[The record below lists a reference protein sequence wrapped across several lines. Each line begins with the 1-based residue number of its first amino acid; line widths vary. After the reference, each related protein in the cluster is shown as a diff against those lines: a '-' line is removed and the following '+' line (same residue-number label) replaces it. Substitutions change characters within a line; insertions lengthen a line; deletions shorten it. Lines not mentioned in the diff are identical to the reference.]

1 MGFLVNQLRQVF
13 RRLTRAPMFAVITL
27 VTLAA
32 AVGANT
38 VVFSVL
44 EGVLLKPLP
53 YPEGEQLVGVRL
65 NAPGIRLNDFE
76 LSPSDYFIFREQGRT
91 FQDIGLYTGDS
102 ESVTGMAEPEQV
114 SALLVTDGTL
124 PLLGV
129 HPALGRLFTKQDDS
143 ADAHET
149 VILTYGYW
157 RRKFGADPSV
167 IGRTLVTGGKGRQII
182 GVLPQNFHFL
192 DWEDPALILPF
203 GFDRNK
209 QHLGNFSYQAIARL
223 KPGVTIAQLN
233 ADMARMLPIV
243 LSSFPAPP
251 GFSIKLFE
259 DARIGPNAHPLKQN
273 VVGDVGNTLWVLMGS
288 IAMVLLIACANVA
301 NLLLVRVEGRRQE
314 LALRAALGAGWGRI
328 AGELMLESLVLATLG
343 GALGLGLAYGTLRI
357 LRAIAPSG
365 LPRIHEIGI
374 DGPVLLFTLLVTLLA
389 SLLVCCVPIFKYA
402 GAHLTTG
409 IREGGRGISQ
419 SREQHRARSVLVV
432 VQVALALVL
441 LICSGLMIRTF
452 RALTKVNVG
461 FAGASELQ
469 TFRIFIPDTQVKE
482 PEAAVRMEEEIQ
494 HRLGSIP
501 GVSSASIGT
510 VIPMGGGGWH
520 DPVFVENRSYSEGQ
534 LPPLSRFKF
543 VSPGFLATLGT
554 PLIAGRDLTWT
565 DTYNRIPVALVSEN
579 LAREYWGDSS
589 AALGKRIRVSSK
601 DDWREIVGVVGD
613 VHDDGVSQKAPTE
626 VYWPLLQN
634 RFESDDVSVRRE
646 VSYVIRSPRAGSENF
661 LKSVREG
668 VWSVNANLPLADV
681 HTVQYYYGK
690 SLARTSFTLIMLG
703 VAGSMALLLGV
714 VGIYGVIAYS
724 VSQRTREIGIRM
736 ALGAQQP
743 TLTGMFVRHGL
754 SLTAIGVGLG
764 LIGAAVSM
772 RLLSSLLFNV
782 KPLDPITYAASSIGL
797 LATAWLASYLPS
809 RRAATVD
816 PVEALRAE

>member
-1 MGFLVNQLRQVF
+1 MSSLTNQLRQVF
-13 RRLTRAPMFAVITL
+13 RRLARAPMFAVITL

-53 YPEGEQLVGVRL
+53 YPRSEQLASVRL
-65 NAPGIRLNDFE
+65 TAPGIQLNDFE

-91 FQDIGLYTGDS
+91 FQDIGLYTDDS
-102 ESVTGMAEPEQV
+102 VSVTGMAEPEQV

-124 PLLGV
+124 PLLGIQ
-129 HPALGRLFTKQDDS
+129 PTLGRGFTKQDDS
-143 ADAHET
+143 ASAPET
-149 VILTYGYW
+149 AILTYGYW
-157 RRKFGADPSV
+157 RRKFGADVSV
-167 IGRTLVTGGKGRQII
+167 VGRTLMVDGKGRQII
-182 GVLPQNFHFL
+182 GVLPQTFHFL
-192 DWEDPALILPF
+192 DWEDPALVLPF
-203 GFDRNK
+203 RFDRNK
-209 QHLGNFSYQAIARL
+209 TYLGNFSYQGIARL
-223 KPGVTIAQLN
+223 KPGFTIAQLN

-259 DARIGPNAHPLKQN
+259 DARIGPNAQPLKQN

-328 AGELMLESLVLATLG
+328 AGELMLESLTLASFG

-374 DGPVLLFTLLVTLLA
+374 DGPVLLFTLVAALVA
-389 SLLVCCVPIFKYA
+389 GLLVCCVPIFKYA
-402 GAHLTTG
+402 GVHLSTG
-409 IREGGRGISQ
+409 IREGGRGTSQ

-452 RALTKVNVG
+452 RALTNVNVG
-461 FAGASELQ
+461 FTGPAELQ
-469 TFRIFIPDTQVKE
+469 TFRIFIPETQVKE
-482 PEAAVRMEEEIQ
+482 PERVVRMEEEIL
-494 HRLGSIP
+494 HKIEAIP
-501 GVSSASIGT
+501 EVSSASIGT
-510 VIPMGGGGWH
+510 VIPMSGGGWH
-520 DPVFVENRSYSEGQ
+520 DPIFVEGRSYAEGQ
-534 LPPLSRFKF
+534 LPPISWQKF

-554 PLIAGRDLTWT
+554 PLLAGRDLTWT
-565 DTYNRIPVALVSEN
+565 DTYNRIPVALVSEK
-579 LAREYWGDSS
+579 LAREYWGDLNG
-589 AALGKRIRVSSK
+589 ALGKRIRIGGK
-601 DDWREIVGVVGD
+601 DEWREIVGVVKD
-613 VHDDGVSQKAPTE
+613 VHDDGVNQKAATAA
-626 VYWPLLQN
+626 YWPLILN
-634 RFESDDVSVRRE
+634 NFESDDVSVRRG
-646 VSYVIRSPRAGSENF
+646 VAYVIRSPLAGSESF
-661 LKSVREG
+661 LKNVREA
-668 VWSVNANLPLADV
+668 VWSINANLPLADV
-681 HTVQYYYGK
+681 HTVQYYYGR

-703 VAGSMALLLGV
+703 VAGGMALLLGV

-736 ALGAQQP
+736 ALGAQQQK
-743 TLTGMFVRHGL
+743 LTGMFVRHGL
-754 SLTAIGVGLG
+754 LLTGIGVGLG
-764 LIGAAVSM
+764 LLGAAVSM

-782 KPLDPITYAASSIGL
+782 RPMDPITYAAASLGL
-797 LATAWLASYLPS
+797 LATAWLASYVPS